1 MFLLRSPLDGPHTT
15 RKVLAQTHILI
26 YIWIRIQS
34 LCKESNSVRD
44 INVSEGI
51 VPLGEFKIR
60 ASKIIKELAGSDEP
74 LVITQNGRP
83 AAVLMS
89 PTAFQE
95 LRERHEF
102 VQSVAEGLADSEAG
116 RVVDHKKVR
125 RWLESWGANTERDA
139 PK

>member
-1 MFLLRSPLDGPHTT
+1 M
-15 RKVLAQTHILI
+15 
-26 YIWIRIQS
+26 
-34 LCKESNSVRD
+34 RD

-51 VPLGEFKIR
+51 VPLGEFKSK
-60 ASKIIKELAGSDEP
+60 ASKIIRDIAESNEP

-95 LRERHEF
+95 LRESHELYRA
-102 VQSVAEGLADSEAG
+102 VAEGVADSEAG
-116 RVVDHKKVR
+116 HVLEHRKVR
-125 RWLESWGANTERDA
+125 RWLESWGTDREKDT

>member
-1 MFLLRSPLDGPHTT
+1 M
-15 RKVLAQTHILI
+15 
-26 YIWIRIQS
+26 
-34 LCKESNSVRD
+34 RD

-51 VPLGEFKIR
+51 VPLGEFKTN
-60 ASKIIKELAGSDEP
+60 ASKIIRDIADSDEP

-89 PTAFQE
+89 PAAFQE

-102 VQSVAEGLADSEAG
+102 YNAVAEGVADSEVA

-125 RWLESWGANTERDA
+125 RWIESWGTDREKDA